1 MKNRLARV
9 GLFAVI
15 GLFVLVQI
23 YIALDSEVTRPTL
36 PVKDGIL
43 DARGWDFDQDG
54 MMRLDG
60 TWTFYPNVLASPDS
74 LPVDKAINI
83 RVPGNWDKYAPE
95 QRLFGIGTYE
105 AVILLA
111 PSAPPVIGIKV
122 TNIRMSH
129 RLYVNGRLLHENGRP
144 SESQETEKPN
154 NTPYT
159 VYAPVENNRLHLVIQ
174 TANFHY
180 YQGGIAQPI
189 IIGEPDQVSR
199 FALINF
205 GIGLVS
211 FMMTVSFGLYS
222 LAVYLMRSRD
232 RLYLYA
238 GLFFLIVS
246 LTVACADEKVLMVL
260 LDWLPFTVAY
270 KLQDLSLS
278 GALIL
283 LLVFFRAVDPAFASK
298 KVFRLMMAPILLYLT
313 AVAILPYRTYIPVKM
328 LFSPYQLVI
337 CGFSIVSWLLL
348 LIKAQSREN
357 RVERSLMFGTALF
370 LTGSLLFQY
379 LYLDQ
384 IIASKRLSFVSYFFF
399 ISTINLYLA
408 VCSRNA
414 LRRSEQLTVQLLQ
427 ANETKNEFLQR
438 TSHELKTPLHGI
450 RNLAEHLLRK
460 ETGMREDARRHLGVV
475 VDTSERLSYIV
486 NNLIDAT
493 QLRNMSFEVRFSSVD
508 LSAVAEHALR
518 IISMHVGPK
527 PIALANRVPSRTFVE
542 ADEIRLQQIV
552 YNVLSNA
559 VKYSNEGTVA
569 VTAKAQNGRVTLL
582 IADEG
587 IGMTESEQGSVFEDR
602 YRADVAGQ
610 PPMDGMGLSL
620 FVSRE
625 LARRMGG
632 ALYVASSE
640 PGRGTEMA
648 LELKAARQLP
658 EAYIHVTPD
667 EREGG
672 LTATAWPELAVS
684 TDAGERERRSVLL
697 VDDDPM
703 NLEVL
708 RLILQ
713 DDYDL
718 EVAYGGEE
726 ALARL
731 NNRRFDLMITD
742 YLMPGMSGLELTK
755 RVRANHSSVSLPV
768 IIATAASREADV
780 ELAYQ
785 AGATDY
791 IAKPFS
797 AGEIRKRVQLLL
809 QLSGTMEAAL
819 RNERAFLAAQIK
831 PHFLYNALNN
841 IIAACYDEPERAA
854 EWLRL
859 LSRHLRR
866 MFRYESTTHTIPLEQ
881 ELELIRD
888 YVELERLRF
897 GDRLRF
903 EIEIDPPLLAE
914 NPQVRTLLIQPLVE
928 NAICHGIFNKIGAG
942 TVTLRI
948 RHEEECLRID
958 VEDDGIGIG
967 PDAVRRMIAGE
978 TLKGVGLSNVRRQVA
993 AVEGADFRLQS
1004 VEGGGTRCTILL
1016 PARFQKEV
1024 KQWPT
1029 LR

>member
-1 MKNRLARV
+1 MKSRLAKI
-9 GLFAVI
+9 GIAAVI
-15 GLFVLVQI
+15 ALFVLVQI
-23 YIALDSEVTRPTL
+23 YMALDSEVTRPTP

-43 DARGWDFDQDG
+43 DASGWDFDKDG
-54 MMRLDG
+54 LMRLDG
-60 TWTFYPNVLASPDS
+60 TWNFYPNMLASPDS
-74 LPVDKAINI
+74 LPSGRAVSIQ
-83 RVPGNWDKYAPE
+83 VPGAWQKSVPKQKLY
-95 QRLFGIGTYE
+95 GSGTYE
-105 AVILLA
+105 AVIVLA

-129 RLYVNGRLLHENGRP
+129 RLYVNGHLLHENGTP
-144 SESQETEKPN
+144 SELEETNKPN

-159 VYAPVENNRLHLVIQ
+159 VYAPVENNRLRLVIQ
-174 TANFHY
+174 VANFQY

-189 IIGEPDQVSR
+189 VIGEPAQISR
-199 FALINF
+199 YALVNF
-205 GIGLVS
+205 GIGLVG

-260 LDWLPFTVAY
+260 FDWVPFAIAY
-270 KLQDLSLS
+270 KLQDWSLS
-278 GALIL
+278 GALML
-283 LLVFFRAVDPAFASK
+283 LLVFFRTVEPAFASK
-298 KVFRLMMAPILLYLT
+298 KVFRLMMAPILLYFA
-313 AVAILPYRTYIPVKM
+313 AVVILSYRTYVPAKM
-328 LFSPYQLVI
+328 LFSPYELLI
-337 CGFSIVSWLLL
+337 CGYSIVRWLMLLL
-348 LIKAQSREN
+348 KANSRE
-357 RVERSLMFGTALF
+357 RRLERALMLGTAVF

-384 IIASKRLSFVSYFFF
+384 FIASKRLSFVSYFSF
-399 ISTINLYLA
+399 ISTINVYLA
-408 VCSRNA
+408 FCSRNA
-414 LRRSEQLTVQLLQ
+414 LRRSEQLTVQLLR
-427 ANETKNEFLQR
+427 ANEVKNEFLQR

-450 RNLAEHLLRK
+450 HNLADYVLRK
-460 ETGMREDARRHLGVV
+460 EDGIREDARRHLGIV
-475 VDTSERLSYIV
+475 VDTAERLSYIV

-493 QLRNMSFEVRFSSVD
+493 QLRNMSLQVRLSAVD
-508 LSAVAEHALR
+508 LSAVAEHVLR
-518 IISMHVGPK
+518 IISMHIGLK
-527 PIALANRVPSRTFVE
+527 PIALVNRVPSGTFVE

-559 VKYSNEGTVA
+559 VKYSNEGTVVVSA
-569 VTAKAQNGRVTLL
+569 ETQNGRVTLL

-587 IGMTESEQGSVFEDR
+587 IGMTAAEQANVFEDR
-602 YRADVAGQ
+602 YRADMAGQ
-610 PPMDGMGLSL
+610 PPIEGMGLSL

-625 LARRMGG
+625 LSRRMGG
-632 ALYVASSE
+632 ELYVAASE
-640 PGRGTEMA
+640 PGRGTEIA
-648 LELKAARQLP
+648 LELKAANKLP
-658 EAYIHVTPD
+658 EAKVYVRRDVAPV

-672 LTATAWPELAVS
+672 LPSAWTEVAAS
-684 TDAGERERRSVLL
+684 SDAEERERRAVLL
-697 VDDDPM
+697 VDDDPV

-726 ALARL
+726 ALERL
-731 NNRRFDLMITD
+731 NLRRFDLMITD
-742 YLMPGMSGLELTK
+742 YLMPGMSGMELTK
-755 RVRANHSSVSLPV
+755 RVRAGHSSVSLPV

-809 QLSGTMEAAL
+809 QLSGTMETAL

-841 IIAACYDEPERAA
+841 IIAACYDEPKQAA

-866 MFRYESTTHTIPLEQ
+866 MFRYESTAHTIPLEQ
-881 ELELIRD
+881 EVELIRD

-897 GDRLRF
+897 GERLRF
-903 EIEIDPPLLAE
+903 EIEIEPLLLAE
-914 NPQVRTLLIQPLVE
+914 NPQVQTLLIQPLVE
-928 NAICHGIFNKIGAG
+928 NAVCHGIFNKRGTG

-948 RHEEECLRID
+948 KREEVYLRID
-958 VEDDGIGIG
+958 VEDDGIGIN
-967 PDAVRRMIAGE
+967 PDAVRRIVAGE
-978 TLKGVGLSNVRRQVA
+978 TVKGVGLPNVRRQVA
-993 AVEGADFRLQS
+993 AVAGAEFQLQS
-1004 VEGGGTRCTILL
+1004 AEGSGTRCTILL
-1016 PARFQKEV
+1016 PYPYPYSFAERG
-1024 KQWPT
+1024 
-1029 LR
+1029 